1 MVIPHRTIIQV
12 VDVPKKRIRRSIG
25 SVSSQNH
32 DIFGGKAQILRAS
45 QSGDVWQFRMWIS
58 DEKKYLR
65 KSLHTK
71 DFEAATIRAE
81 TLFLETMADV
91 ATGKKLFGLTLK
103 QLTNLYI
110 EYRSSDVG
118 KRITAGRLTAIKS
131 QLKHLLAY
139 KGEKLK
145 IRELDRNS
153 LYDYDT
159 WRKEILPNTQ
169 DATLRNEQSTINH
182 MN

>member
-1 MVIPHRTIIQV
+1 MS
-12 VDVPKKRIRRSIG
+12 KKRIRRSIG
-25 SVSSQNH
+25 SLNSQNH
-32 DIFGGKAQILRAS
+32 DIFGGKAQILRAP

-71 DFEAATIRAE
+71 DFETATIRAE

-110 EYRSSDVG
+110 EYRLSDVG
-118 KRITAGRLTAIKS
+118 KMITAGRLTAIKS
-131 QLKHLLAY
+131 QLKHLLVY

-153 LYDYDT
+153 LFDYDT

-182 MN
+182 RN